1 MKLDW
6 STMTTSERVMVL
18 IVVAVVAASF
28 FGALS

>member
-18 IVVAVVAASF
+18 IVAAVVAASF